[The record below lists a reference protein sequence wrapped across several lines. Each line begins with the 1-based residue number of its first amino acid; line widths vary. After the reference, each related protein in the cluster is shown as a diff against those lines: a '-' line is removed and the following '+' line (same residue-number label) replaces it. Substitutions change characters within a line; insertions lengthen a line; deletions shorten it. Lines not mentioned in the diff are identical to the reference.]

1 MTQSNSDYSYVIVSP
16 VKDEENYIEETIKS
30 VIKQTVKPTKWI
42 IVDDGSHDKTP
53 EKIDEYC
60 LKYEWI
66 QRVRIERDRQRQP
79 GSAIINAFNQGYR
92 LIEKEYFDFIV
103 KLDCDLR
110 FDSNYF
116 EQLLSKFKVNEK
128 LGIASGIYY
137 EKKDQHWVPIKM
149 PDYHAAGASKV
160 ARKECFEQIGGF
172 LPSRGWD
179 TIDEIKAQ
187 TMGWETCHYKD
198 LKMYHLK
205 TEGSG
210 IGRLHTN
217 IMLGEIYYLTGGS
230 KLFFLM
236 KLLHRTI
243 FSKPLVIGAFA
254 MLFGYIKPLINRRE
268 LLVSREEA
276 KFYKKLLNKRIINAL
291 VKFYRKEFI

>member
-1 MTQSNSDYSYVIVSP
+1 MTQSNSDYRYVIVSP
-16 VKDEENYIEETIKS
+16 VKDEEKYIEETIKS
-30 VIKQTVKPTKWI
+30 VIEQTVKPTKWI
-42 IVDDGSHDKTP
+42 IVDDGSQDNTP
-53 EKIDEYC
+53 EIINKYSREYDWIKII
-60 LKYEWI
+60 K
-66 QRVRIERDRQRQP
+66 IERDTKREP
-79 GSAIINAFNQGYR
+79 GPAIINAFNKGYE
-92 LIEKEYFDFIV
+92 LFKNEYFDFIV
-103 KLDCDLR
+103 KLDCDLK

-116 EQLLSKFKVNEK
+116 EQLLSRFKVNEK

-187 TMGWETCHYKD
+187 MMGWETCHYKD

-210 IGRLHTN
+210 IGQLQTY

-276 KFYKKLLNKRIINAL
+276 KFYKKLLNKRITNAL
-291 VKFYRKEFI
+291 VKF